1 VAETACD
8 RPHIGD
14 MTDSPQHDPRYQNGA
29 INRAKRPPESG
40 EKVFLYKIPAPELG
54 PGMYRYVE
62 QLPKGYVE
70 KLPTEEKPL
79 AARPVSYDRSTGEAI
94 GAQRET
100 RTAGRSLSRTR

>member
-1 VAETACD
+1 MMD
-8 RPHIGD
+8 D
-14 MTDSPQHDPRYQNGA
+14 NPQHDPRYQNGA
-29 INRAKRPPESG
+29 LNRAKRAPESN

-70 KLPTEEKPL
+70 KLPKEQKPL
-79 AARPVSYDRSTGEAI
+79 AAEPVRYDRRTGEPI